1 MFTSAPCT
9 SWSGLQRGS
18 SPRRGPPQ
26 TTHWRGDRLQRGVK
40 THTHDTD
47 GNEHTGGEGG
57 CPPGSPG
64 GSEAASP
71 AGGGSGV
78 SAPPAPPAPPPTGA
92 SSVPVRSARAGARRL
107 GPGDDRLLNP
117 LQPLVIIPRWDR
129 CRPRPARSRAAQQ
142 AARAASSVVTAPSP
156 AADRRASHTL
166 RGTGP
171 WCLKIGDRRA
181 RTPAGAEKGPRWAVP
196 TPTGPEARAPAAA
209 VTGARAPLKGHV
221 SWGPCTAAGLR
232 TDAGHDVQQTRGL
245 STSDA
250 LRHGSR
256 PWSGRRPTVGLAG
269 RRPLSAGRLGQGG
282 HRGPTSWTTPGL

>member
-1 MFTSAPCT
+1 MNTFFDTRYFKTKLSCT
-9 SWSGLQRGS
+9 NCRFITTWSLS
-18 SPRRGPPQ
+18 
-26 TTHWRGDRLQRGVK
+26 
-40 THTHDTD
+40 
-47 GNEHTGGEGG
+47 
-57 CPPGSPG
+57 
-64 GSEAASP
+64 
-71 AGGGSGV
+71 
-78 SAPPAPPAPPPTGA
+78 
-92 SSVPVRSARAGARRL
+92 
-107 GPGDDRLLNP
+107 
-117 LQPLVIIPRWDR
+117 PRWDR

-142 AARAASSVVTAPSP
+142 AARAASSVVTVPSP

-196 TPTGPEARAPAAA
+196 TPTGPEARALAAA
-209 VTGARAPLKGHV
+209 VTGAWAPLKGHV

-269 RRPLSAGRLGQGG
+269 RRPLSRAVSGKAGTGAPPPGRPQGYSPG
-282 HRGPTSWTTPGL
+282 ALRHTAGALATAGPRWALWPSES

>member
-1 MFTSAPCT
+1 M
-9 SWSGLQRGS
+9 
-18 SPRRGPPQ
+18 
-26 TTHWRGDRLQRGVK
+26 
-40 THTHDTD
+40 
-47 GNEHTGGEGG
+47 
-57 CPPGSPG
+57 
-64 GSEAASP
+64 
-71 AGGGSGV
+71 

-129 CRPRPARSRAAQQ
+129 CRPHPARSRAAQQ
-142 AARAASSVVTAPSP
+142 AARAASSVVTVPSP

-171 WCLKIGDRRA
+171 WCLKIRDRRA

-250 LRHGSR
+250 PRLGSR